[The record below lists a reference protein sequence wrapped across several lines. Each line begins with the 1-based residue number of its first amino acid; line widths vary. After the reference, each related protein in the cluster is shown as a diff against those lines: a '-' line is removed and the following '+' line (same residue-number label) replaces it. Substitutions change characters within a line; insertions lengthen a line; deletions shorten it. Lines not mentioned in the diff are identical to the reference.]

1 VHDTQSAIQH
11 AKASLRRDVT
21 AKREALSREA
31 RRLAAVAVSARPFP
45 LALAAGGIVS
55 GFMPLKGEIDPLP
68 LMRKLAADGAQL
80 ALPVIAGRGRPLIMR
95 EWRFGDS
102 LISGVWGIREP
113 GPEAA
118 EVAPDIILAPLLAF
132 DRAGHRLGYGG
143 GYYDRTIARLRATK
157 PVVVIGLAFALQE
170 VPAVPVTPDDVP
182 LDLVLTEREA
192 IDFRGG

>member
-1 VHDTQSAIQH
+1 MPTELTIED
-11 AKASLRRDVT
+11 AKSDLRRAVS

-31 RRLAAVAVSARPFP
+31 RRLAAVAVAARAFP
-45 LALAAGGIVS
+45 LPLAPGTVVS

-80 ALPVIAGRGRPLIMR
+80 ALPVIAGRGRPLVMR

-102 LISGVWGIREP
+102 LTSGVWGIREP
-113 GPEAA
+113 GVEAA

-132 DRAGHRLGYGG
+132 DRAGNRLGYGG
-143 GYYDRTIARLRATK
+143 GYYDRTIAQLRAAR
-157 PVVVIGLAFALQE
+157 PVVVVGLAFALQE
-170 VPAVPVTPDDVP
+170 VAAVPVTADDVP

-192 IDFRGG
+192 IDLRGG